1 MGEFLRS
8 RHGLDHEQG
17 FVQGPALIIGA
28 PTSVAWPDGTEDI
41 MSLAAGATQYDLV
54 APWFYL
60 GFTKTGINIV
70 RNNAEDSY
78 TVDQVEGAF
87 KRRPNNWEM
96 NVGTQLAEG
105 TLETFSESWELPDP
119 VLVDKSTAVPTQ
131 PDERHVGLGA
141 PTAYRERR
149 IAVLFQFESGL
160 IRTFV
165 FRRCT
170 RAAQESGFTYQS
182 GGEQVSLPTRW
193 NAQTSDET
201 GVTKDT
207 RFGEIFEQVPVGP

>member
-8 RHGLDHEQG
+8 RHGLDNELG
-17 FVQGPALIIGA
+17 FVQGPGLIVAA
-28 PTSVAWPDGTEDI
+28 PKTTAWPDGTEDI
-41 MSLAAGATQYDLV
+41 MVLTAGATQFDLV
-54 APWFYL
+54 SPWFYL

-70 RNNAEDSY
+70 RNNAEDTF

-105 TLETFSESWELPDP
+105 TLETFAESWELPDP
-119 VLVDKSTAVPTQ
+119 ALVTKTAPQ
-131 PDERHVGLGA
+131 LNERHMGLGA

-165 FRRCT
+165 FRKCT

-207 RFGEIFEQVPVGP
+207 RFGEVFEQVPAGP